1 MVICLRSLQ
10 WSGGEVSLV
19 GQGEKS
25 VGGAENLTWNLKNLP
40 SKLNF
45 FTNEVVFYVPEPDQ
59 NFLSNFIFAA
69 TESFAGRINLGR
81 NEIISS

>member
-40 SKLNF
+40 SKLKF
-45 FTNEVVFYVPEPDQ
+45 FLPTKLYSMC
-59 NFLSNFIFAA
+59 LSLIEIF
-69 TESFAGRINLGR
+69 S
-81 NEIISS
+81 

>member
-40 SKLNF
+40 SKLK
-45 FTNEVVFYVPEPDQ
+45 
-59 NFLSNFIFAA
+59 FLGPRGPHGIPLLV
-69 TESFAGRINLGR
+69 RPLVR
-81 NEIISS
+81 